1 MRIIM
6 SIFLRWLFSRWFWS
20 LKPLKT
26 KGFRV
31 ALRYIKDEILT
42 LEDTVGKFLI
52 EQSAPLHGE
61 VEISG
66 AKNAVLPI
74 MAATILAEDDYE
86 INDAPQLRDVDVM
99 CRLLRQ
105 MGADVKE
112 DYSTNTIYIKM
123 GEITAEEVPYDMVKR
138 MRASFFVLGPLLAK
152 TGRARIAL
160 PGGCAIGD
168 RPVELHLKG
177 LRILGAQINEGH
189 GYVEAVCDR
198 LKGGKVYLDFPSV
211 GATENIMMAA
221 TLAEKTFSAP
231 QTSSSRML
239 TSSGWIHPTW

>member
-1 MRIIM
+1 M
-6 SIFLRWLFSRWFWS
+6 
-20 LKPLKT
+20 
-26 KGFRV
+26 
-31 ALRYIKDEILT
+31 
-42 LEDTVGKFLI
+42 I
-52 EQSAPLHGE
+52 EQSAPLRGE

-74 MAATILAEDDYE
+74 MAATILADDEYE

-123 GEITAEEVPYDMVKR
+123 DEITAEEVPYDMVKR

-152 TGRARIAL
+152 TGRAKIAL

-189 GYVEAVCDR
+189 GYVEATCDR

-221 TLAEKTFSAP
+221 TLAEGSTIIENAAQEPEIEKQGP
-231 QTSSSRML
+231 VL
-239 TSSGWIHPTW
+239 KVGGWSGARQALRR